1 MHYKFFY
8 LGMLL
13 LHWYHVL
20 QMVVDTLVFSHD
32 LLCTY
37 WQRYEQK
44 KKKFWIHNLIRPVA
58 TDFQSTSCVMWHLA
72 FRKGWRTVV
81 QDRFINYERKSGSKY
96 KDMRVCLRLL
106 KVLMYFRWYLSKWDL
121 SFAFTGLVHVSE
133 MSASRVENASEIVD
147 VGEHVW
153 IKVIGREVT
162 ISHVFWTTF
171 VKWRYSSTP
180 NPRKATLKALLY
192 P

>member
-1 MHYKFFY
+1 M
-8 LGMLL
+8 
-13 LHWYHVL
+13 
-20 QMVVDTLVFSHD
+20 TFSVHID
-32 LLCTY
+32 NDMNK
-37 WQRYEQK
+37 K

-180 NPRKATLKALLY
+180 NPRKAALKVLLY